1 LKLHKMKHFLNFK
14 NIEKQE
20 LEKLIDTT
28 LKIENNN
35 IEKVNSYAL
44 LKFDEGSTRTRLSF
58 SLAAKK
64 SGIEIV
70 EMTDLISAK
79 SKGEDLQHEIETYKA
94 LGIEILVIRTKENNF
109 QDYEKI
115 DDLSVISAGFG
126 NSSHPT
132 QAIIDV
138 ATLQKFNKLDRDIP
152 ITYVGDLKHSR
163 VFESGRELLEKLGFK
178 VGIYA
183 SDELLPDDLSNLQ
196 IYNSWDEVVS
206 NTSAI
211 ELLRVQKE
219 RIKDIK
225 EFNFEQ
231 YIKHFQISEEILDNS
246 PDDLIVLHPMP
257 INVGIEISEEASL
270 HNKFKYQEQLHMGI
284 GSRIAAYKFVLE
296 LI

>member
-1 LKLHKMKHFLNFK
+1 MKHLLNFQ

-20 LEKLIDTT
+20 IEKLIDTT
-28 LKIENNN
+28 LKIETNNS
-35 IEKVNSYAL
+35 EKINSYAL
-44 LKFDEGSTRTRLSF
+44 MKFDEGSTRTRLSF

-70 EMTDLISAK
+70 EITDLISAK

-109 QDYEKI
+109 QDYENI
-115 DDLSVISAGFG
+115 NDLSVISAGFG

-138 ATLQKFNKLDRDIP
+138 ATLEKFKKFNRDIP
-152 ITYVGDLKHSR
+152 VTYVGDLKHSR
-163 VFESGRELLEKLGFK
+163 VFASGRELLGKLGFK
-178 VGIYA
+178 VGVYA

-206 NTSAI
+206 ETGAV

-219 RIKDIK
+219 RIEDIQ

-231 YIKHFQISEEILDNS
+231 YIKQFQISKQILDNS

-270 HNKFKYQEQLHMGI
+270 HNKFKYQEQLRLGI
-284 GSRIAAYKFVLE
+284 ASRIASYKFALE

>member
-1 LKLHKMKHFLNFK
+1 MKHLLNFK
-14 NIEKQE
+14 NTEKQE

-28 LKIENNN
+28 LKIETNNS
-35 IEKVNSYAL
+35 EKINSYAL
-44 LKFDEGSTRTRLSF
+44 MKFDEGSTRTRLSF

-64 SGIEIV
+64 LGIEIV
-70 EMTDLISAK
+70 EITDLISAK

-109 QDYEKI
+109 QDYENI
-115 DDLSVISAGFG
+115 NDLSVISAGFG

-138 ATLQKFNKLDRDIP
+138 ATLEKFKKFNRDIP
-152 ITYVGDLKHSR
+152 VTYVGDLKHSR
-163 VFESGRELLEKLGFK
+163 VFASGRELLGKLGFK
-178 VGIYA
+178 VGVYA

-196 IYNSWDEVVS
+196 IYNSWEEVVS
-206 NTSAI
+206 DTGAV

-219 RIKDIK
+219 RIEDIQ

-231 YIKHFQISEEILDNS
+231 YIKQFQISKQILDNS

-257 INVGIEISEEASL
+257 INIGIEISEEASL
-270 HNKFKYQEQLHMGI
+270 HNKFKYQEQLRLGI
-284 GSRIAAYKFVLE
+284 ASRIASYKFALE

>member
-1 LKLHKMKHFLNFK
+1 MKHLLNFK
-14 NIEKQE
+14 NTEKQE

-28 LKIENNN
+28 LKIETNNS
-35 IEKVNSYAL
+35 EKINSYAL
-44 LKFDEGSTRTRLSF
+44 MKFDEGSTRTRLSF

-64 SGIEIV
+64 LGIEIV
-70 EMTDLISAK
+70 EITDLISAK

-109 QDYEKI
+109 QDYENI
-115 DDLSVISAGFG
+115 NDLSVISAGFG

-138 ATLQKFNKLDRDIP
+138 ATLEKFKKFNRDIP
-152 ITYVGDLKHSR
+152 VTYVGDLKHSR
-163 VFESGRELLEKLGFK
+163 VFASGRELLGKLGFK
-178 VGIYA
+178 VGVYA

-206 NTSAI
+206 ETGAV

-219 RIKDIK
+219 RIEDIQ

-231 YIKHFQISEEILDNS
+231 YIKQFQISKQILDNS

-257 INVGIEISEEASL
+257 INIGIEISEEASL
-270 HNKFKYQEQLHMGI
+270 HNKFKNQEQLRLGI
-284 GSRIAAYKFVLE
+284 ASRIASYKFALE

>member
-1 LKLHKMKHFLNFK
+1 MKHLLNFQ
-14 NIEKQE
+14 NLEKQE
-20 LEKLIDTT
+20 LEKIIDTT
-28 LKIENNN
+28 LKIETNNS
-35 IEKVNSYAL
+35 EKINSYAL
-44 LKFDEGSTRTRLSF
+44 MKFDEGSTRTRLSF

-70 EMTDLISAK
+70 EITDLISAK

-109 QDYEKI
+109 QDYENI
-115 DDLSVISAGFG
+115 NDLSVISAGFG

-138 ATLQKFNKLDRDIP
+138 ATLEKFKKFNRDVP
-152 ITYVGDLKHSR
+152 VTYVGDLKHSR
-163 VFESGRELLEKLGFK
+163 VFASGRELLGKLGFK
-178 VGIYA
+178 VGVYA

-206 NTSAI
+206 ETGAV

-219 RIKDIK
+219 RIEDIQ

-231 YIKHFQISEEILDNS
+231 YIKQFQISKQILDNS

-257 INVGIEISEEASL
+257 INIGIEISEEASL
-270 HNKFKYQEQLHMGI
+270 HNKFKYQEQLRLGI
-284 GSRIAAYKFVLE
+284 ASRIASYKFALE

>member
-1 LKLHKMKHFLNFK
+1 MKHLLNFQ

-20 LEKLIDTT
+20 IEKLIDTT
-28 LKIENNN
+28 LKIETNNS
-35 IEKVNSYAL
+35 EKINSYAL
-44 LKFDEGSTRTRLSF
+44 MKFDEGSTRTRLSF

-70 EMTDLISAK
+70 EITDLISAK

-109 QDYEKI
+109 QDYENI
-115 DDLSVISAGFG
+115 NDLSVISAGFG

-138 ATLQKFNKLDRDIP
+138 ATLEKFKKFNRDIP
-152 ITYVGDLKHSR
+152 VTYVGDLKHSR
-163 VFESGRELLEKLGFK
+163 VFASGRELLGKLGFK
-178 VGIYA
+178 VGVYA

-196 IYNSWDEVVS
+196 IYNSWEEVVS
-206 NTSAI
+206 ETGAV

-219 RIKDIK
+219 RIEDIQ

-231 YIKHFQISEEILDNS
+231 YIKQFQISKQILDNS

-270 HNKFKYQEQLHMGI
+270 HNKFKYQEQLRLGI
-284 GSRIAAYKFVLE
+284 ASRIASYKFALE

>member
-1 LKLHKMKHFLNFK
+1 MKHLLNFQ

-20 LEKLIDTT
+20 IEKLIDTT
-28 LKIENNN
+28 LKIETNNS
-35 IEKVNSYAL
+35 EKINSYAL
-44 LKFDEGSTRTRLSF
+44 MKFDEGSTRTRLSF

-64 SGIEIV
+64 LGIEIV
-70 EMTDLISAK
+70 EITDLISAK

-109 QDYEKI
+109 QDYENI
-115 DDLSVISAGFG
+115 NDLSVISAGFG

-138 ATLQKFNKLDRDIP
+138 ATLEKFKKFNRDIP
-152 ITYVGDLKHSR
+152 VTYVGDLKHSR
-163 VFESGRELLEKLGFK
+163 VFASGRELLGKLGFK
-178 VGIYA
+178 VGVYA

-206 NTSAI
+206 ETGAV

-219 RIKDIK
+219 RIEDIQ

-231 YIKHFQISEEILDNS
+231 YIKQFQISKQILDNS

-257 INVGIEISEEASL
+257 INIGIEISEEASL
-270 HNKFKYQEQLHMGI
+270 HNKFKYQEQLRLGI
-284 GSRIAAYKFVLE
+284 ASRIASYKFALE

>member
-1 LKLHKMKHFLNFK
+1 MKHLLNFQ

-28 LKIENNN
+28 LKIETNNS
-35 IEKVNSYAL
+35 EKINSYAL
-44 LKFDEGSTRTRLSF
+44 MKFDEGSTRTRLSF

-64 SGIEIV
+64 LGIEIV
-70 EMTDLISAK
+70 EITDLISAK

-109 QDYEKI
+109 QDYENI
-115 DDLSVISAGFG
+115 NDLSVISAGFG

-138 ATLQKFNKLDRDIP
+138 ATLEKFKKFNRDVP
-152 ITYVGDLKHSR
+152 VTYVGDLKHSR
-163 VFESGRELLEKLGFK
+163 VFASGRELLGKLGFK
-178 VGIYA
+178 VGVYA

-206 NTSAI
+206 ETGAV

-219 RIKDIK
+219 RIEDIQ

-231 YIKHFQISEEILDNS
+231 YIEQFQINKEILDNS

-257 INVGIEISEEASL
+257 INIGIEISEEASL
-270 HNKFKYQEQLHMGI
+270 HNKFKYQEQLRLGI
-284 GSRIAAYKFVLE
+284 ASRIASYKFALE

>member
-1 LKLHKMKHFLNFK
+1 MKHLLNFQ

-28 LKIENNN
+28 LKIETNNS
-35 IEKVNSYAL
+35 EKINSYAL
-44 LKFDEGSTRTRLSF
+44 MKFDEGSTRTRLSF

-70 EMTDLISAK
+70 EITDLISAK

-109 QDYEKI
+109 QDYENI
-115 DDLSVISAGFG
+115 NDLSVISAGFG

-138 ATLQKFNKLDRDIP
+138 ATLEKFKKFNRDIP
-152 ITYVGDLKHSR
+152 VTYVGDLKHSR
-163 VFESGRELLEKLGFK
+163 VFASGRELLGKLGFK
-178 VGIYA
+178 VGVYA
-183 SDELLPDDLSNLQ
+183 SDEFLPDDLSNLQ
-196 IYNSWDEVVS
+196 IYNSWEEVVS
-206 NTSAI
+206 ETGAV

-219 RIKDIK
+219 RIEDIQ

-231 YIKHFQISEEILDNS
+231 YIKQFQISKQILDNS

-257 INVGIEISEEASL
+257 INIGIEISEEASL
-270 HNKFKYQEQLHMGI
+270 HNKFKYQEQLRLGI
-284 GSRIAAYKFVLE
+284 ASRIASYKFALE

>member
-1 LKLHKMKHFLNFK
+1 MKHLLNFK

-28 LKIENNN
+28 LKIETNNS
-35 IEKVNSYAL
+35 EKINSYAL
-44 LKFDEGSTRTRLSF
+44 MKFDEGSTRTRLSF

-70 EMTDLISAK
+70 EITDLISAK

-109 QDYEKI
+109 QDYENI
-115 DDLSVISAGFG
+115 NDLSVISAGFG

-138 ATLQKFNKLDRDIP
+138 ATLEKFKKFNRDIP
-152 ITYVGDLKHSR
+152 VTYVGDLKHSR
-163 VFESGRELLEKLGFK
+163 VFASGRELLGKLGFK
-178 VGIYA
+178 VGVYA

-196 IYNSWDEVVS
+196 IFNSWDEVVS
-206 NTSAI
+206 ETGAV

-219 RIKDIK
+219 RIEDIQ

-231 YIKHFQISEEILDNS
+231 YIKQFQISKQILDNS

-257 INVGIEISEEASL
+257 INIGIEISEEASL
-270 HNKFKYQEQLHMGI
+270 HNKFKYQEQLRLGI
-284 GSRIAAYKFVLE
+284 ASRIASYKFALE

>member
-1 LKLHKMKHFLNFK
+1 MKHLLNFQ

-28 LKIENNN
+28 LKIETNNS
-35 IEKVNSYAL
+35 EKINSYAL
-44 LKFDEGSTRTRLSF
+44 MKFDEGSTRTRLSF

-70 EMTDLISAK
+70 EITDLISAK

-109 QDYEKI
+109 QDYENI
-115 DDLSVISAGFG
+115 NDLSVISAGFG

-138 ATLQKFNKLDRDIP
+138 ATLEKFKKFNRDIP
-152 ITYVGDLKHSR
+152 VTYVGDLKHSR
-163 VFESGRELLEKLGFK
+163 VFASGRELLGKLGFK
-178 VGIYA
+178 VGVYA

-196 IYNSWDEVVS
+196 IYNSWEEVVS
-206 NTSAI
+206 ETGAV

-219 RIKDIK
+219 RIEDIQ

-231 YIKHFQISEEILDNS
+231 YIKQFQISKQILDNS

-257 INVGIEISEEASL
+257 INIGIEISEEASL
-270 HNKFKYQEQLHMGI
+270 HNKFKYQEQLRLGI
-284 GSRIAAYKFVLE
+284 ASRIASYKFALE

>member
-1 LKLHKMKHFLNFK
+1 MKHLLNFK

-28 LKIENNN
+28 LKIETNNS
-35 IEKVNSYAL
+35 EKINSYAL
-44 LKFDEGSTRTRLSF
+44 MKFDEGSTRTRLSF

-70 EMTDLISAK
+70 EITDLISAK

-109 QDYEKI
+109 QDYENI
-115 DDLSVISAGFG
+115 NDLSVISAGFG

-138 ATLQKFNKLDRDIP
+138 ATLEKFKKFNRDVP
-152 ITYVGDLKHSR
+152 VTYVGDLKHSR
-163 VFESGRELLEKLGFK
+163 VFASGRELLGKLGFK
-178 VGIYA
+178 VGVYA

-206 NTSAI
+206 ETGAV

-219 RIKDIK
+219 RIEDIQ

-231 YIKHFQISEEILDNS
+231 YIEQFQINKEILDNS

-257 INVGIEISEEASL
+257 INIGIEISEEASL
-270 HNKFKYQEQLHMGI
+270 HNKFKYQEQLRLGI
-284 GSRIAAYKFVLE
+284 ASRIASYKFALE

>member
-1 LKLHKMKHFLNFK
+1 MKHLLNFK

-28 LKIENNN
+28 LKIETNNS
-35 IEKVNSYAL
+35 EKINSYAL
-44 LKFDEGSTRTRLSF
+44 MKFDEGSTRTRLSF

-64 SGIEIV
+64 LGIEIV
-70 EMTDLISAK
+70 EITDLISAK

-109 QDYEKI
+109 QDYENI
-115 DDLSVISAGFG
+115 NDLSVISAGFG

-138 ATLQKFNKLDRDIP
+138 ATLEKFKKFNRDIP
-152 ITYVGDLKHSR
+152 VTYVGDLKHSR
-163 VFESGRELLEKLGFK
+163 VFASGRELLGKLGFK
-178 VGIYA
+178 VGVYA

-196 IYNSWDEVVS
+196 IYNSWEEVVS
-206 NTSAI
+206 ETGAV

-219 RIKDIK
+219 RIEDIQ

-231 YIKHFQISEEILDNS
+231 YIKQFQISKQILDNS

-257 INVGIEISEEASL
+257 INIGIEISEEASL
-270 HNKFKYQEQLHMGI
+270 HNKFKYQEQLRLGI
-284 GSRIAAYKFVLE
+284 ASRIASYKFALE

>member
-1 LKLHKMKHFLNFK
+1 MKHLLNFK

-28 LKIENNN
+28 LKIETNNS
-35 IEKVNSYAL
+35 EKINSYAL
-44 LKFDEGSTRTRLSF
+44 MKFDEGSTRTRLSF

-64 SGIEIV
+64 SGVEIV
-70 EMTDLISAK
+70 EITDLISAK

-109 QDYEKI
+109 QDYENI
-115 DDLSVISAGFG
+115 NDLSVISAGFG

-138 ATLQKFNKLDRDIP
+138 ATLEKFKKFNRDIP
-152 ITYVGDLKHSR
+152 VTYVGDLKHSR
-163 VFESGRELLEKLGFK
+163 VFSSGRELLGKLGFK
-178 VGIYA
+178 VGVYA
-183 SDELLPDDLSNLQ
+183 SDELLPDDISNLQ

-206 NTSAI
+206 ETGAV

-219 RIKDIK
+219 RIEDIQ

-231 YIKHFQISEEILDNS
+231 YIKQFQINKEILDNS

-257 INVGIEISEEASL
+257 INIGIEISEEASL
-270 HNKFKYQEQLHMGI
+270 HNKFKYQEQLRLGI
-284 GSRIAAYKFVLE
+284 ASRIASYKFALE

>member
-1 LKLHKMKHFLNFK
+1 MRHLLNFQ

-20 LEKLIDTT
+20 IEKLIDTT
-28 LKIENNN
+28 LKIETNNS
-35 IEKVNSYAL
+35 EKINSYAL
-44 LKFDEGSTRTRLSF
+44 MKFDEGSTRTRLSF

-70 EMTDLISAK
+70 EITDLISAK
-79 SKGEDLQHEIETYKA
+79 SKGENLQHEIETYKA

-109 QDYEKI
+109 QDYENI
-115 DDLSVISAGFG
+115 NDLSVISAGFG

-138 ATLQKFNKLDRDIP
+138 ATLEKFKKFNRDIP
-152 ITYVGDLKHSR
+152 VTYVGDLKHSR
-163 VFESGRELLEKLGFK
+163 VFASGRELLGKLGFK
-178 VGIYA
+178 VGVYA

-206 NTSAI
+206 ETGAV

-219 RIKDIK
+219 RIEDIQ

-231 YIKHFQISEEILDNS
+231 YIKQFQISKQILDNS

-270 HNKFKYQEQLHMGI
+270 HNKFKFQEQLRLGI
-284 GSRIAAYKFVLE
+284 ASRIASYKFALE

>member
-1 LKLHKMKHFLNFK
+1 MKHLLNFQ

-20 LEKLIDTT
+20 IEKLIDTT
-28 LKIENNN
+28 LKIETNNS
-35 IEKVNSYAL
+35 EKINSYAL
-44 LKFDEGSTRTRLSF
+44 MKFDEGSTRTRLSF

-70 EMTDLISAK
+70 EITDLISAK

-109 QDYEKI
+109 QDYENI
-115 DDLSVISAGFG
+115 NDLSVISAGFG

-138 ATLQKFNKLDRDIP
+138 ATLEKFKKFNRDIP
-152 ITYVGDLKHSR
+152 VTYVGDLKHSR
-163 VFESGRELLEKLGFK
+163 VFASGRELLGKLGFK
-178 VGIYA
+178 VGVYA

-206 NTSAI
+206 ETGAV

-219 RIKDIK
+219 RIEDIQ

-231 YIKHFQISEEILDNS
+231 YIKQFQISKQILDNS

-270 HNKFKYQEQLHMGI
+270 HNKFKYQEQLHLGI
-284 GSRIAAYKFVLE
+284 ASRIASYKFALE

>member
-1 LKLHKMKHFLNFK
+1 MKHLLNFK
-14 NIEKQE
+14 NTEKQE

-28 LKIENNN
+28 LKIETNNS
-35 IEKVNSYAL
+35 EKINSYAL
-44 LKFDEGSTRTRLSF
+44 MKFDEGSTRTRLSF

-70 EMTDLISAK
+70 EITDLISAK

-109 QDYEKI
+109 QDYENI
-115 DDLSVISAGFG
+115 NDLSVISAGFG

-138 ATLQKFNKLDRDIP
+138 ATLEKFKKFNRDIP
-152 ITYVGDLKHSR
+152 VTYVGDLKHSR
-163 VFESGRELLEKLGFK
+163 VFASGRELLGKLGFK
-178 VGIYA
+178 VGVYA

-196 IYNSWDEVVS
+196 IYNSWEEVVS
-206 NTSAI
+206 DTGAV

-219 RIKDIK
+219 RIEDIQ

-231 YIKHFQISEEILDNS
+231 YIKQFQISKQILDNS

-257 INVGIEISEEASL
+257 INIGIEISEEASL
-270 HNKFKYQEQLHMGI
+270 HNKFKYQEQLRLGI
-284 GSRIAAYKFVLE
+284 ASRIASYKFALE

>member
-1 LKLHKMKHFLNFK
+1 MKHLLNFK

-28 LKIENNN
+28 LKIETNNS
-35 IEKVNSYAL
+35 EKINSYAL
-44 LKFDEGSTRTRLSF
+44 MKFDEGSTRTRLSF

-64 SGIEIV
+64 LGIEIV
-70 EMTDLISAK
+70 EITDLISAK

-109 QDYEKI
+109 QDYENI
-115 DDLSVISAGFG
+115 NDLSVISAGFG

-138 ATLQKFNKLDRDIP
+138 ATLEKFKKFNRDIP
-152 ITYVGDLKHSR
+152 VTYVGDLKHSR
-163 VFESGRELLEKLGFK
+163 VFASGRELLGKLGFK
-178 VGIYA
+178 VGVYA

-196 IYNSWDEVVS
+196 IYDSWDEVVS
-206 NTSAI
+206 ETGAV

-219 RIKDIK
+219 RIEDIQ

-231 YIKHFQISEEILDNS
+231 YIKQFQISKQILDNS

-257 INVGIEISEEASL
+257 INIGIEISEEASL
-270 HNKFKYQEQLHMGI
+270 HNKFKYQDQLRLGI
-284 GSRIAAYKFVLE
+284 ASRIASYKFALE

>member
-1 LKLHKMKHFLNFK
+1 MKHLLNFK

-28 LKIENNN
+28 LKIETNNS
-35 IEKVNSYAL
+35 EKINSYAL
-44 LKFDEGSTRTRLSF
+44 MKFDEGSTRTRLSF

-70 EMTDLISAK
+70 EITDLISAK

-109 QDYEKI
+109 QDYENI
-115 DDLSVISAGFG
+115 NDLSVISAGFG

-138 ATLQKFNKLDRDIP
+138 ATLEKFKKFNRDIP
-152 ITYVGDLKHSR
+152 VTYVGDLKHSR
-163 VFESGRELLEKLGFK
+163 VFASGRELLGKLGFK
-178 VGIYA
+178 VGVYA

-206 NTSAI
+206 ETGAV

-219 RIKDIK
+219 RIEDIQ

-231 YIKHFQISEEILDNS
+231 YIKQFQISKQILDNS

-257 INVGIEISEEASL
+257 INIGIEISEEASL
-270 HNKFKYQEQLHMGI
+270 HNKFKYQEQLRLGI
-284 GSRIAAYKFVLE
+284 ASRIASYKFALE

>member
-1 LKLHKMKHFLNFK
+1 MKHLLNFQ

-20 LEKLIDTT
+20 IEKLIDTT
-28 LKIENNN
+28 LKIETNNS
-35 IEKVNSYAL
+35 EKINSYAL
-44 LKFDEGSTRTRLSF
+44 MKFDEGSTRTRLSF

-70 EMTDLISAK
+70 EITDLISAK
-79 SKGEDLQHEIETYKA
+79 SKGENLQHEIETYKA

-109 QDYEKI
+109 QDYENI
-115 DDLSVISAGFG
+115 NDLSVISAGFG

-138 ATLQKFNKLDRDIP
+138 ATLEKFKKFNRDIP
-152 ITYVGDLKHSR
+152 VTYVGDLKHSR
-163 VFESGRELLEKLGFK
+163 VFASGRELLGKLGFK
-178 VGIYA
+178 VGVYA

-206 NTSAI
+206 ETGAV

-219 RIKDIK
+219 RIEDIQ

-231 YIKHFQISEEILDNS
+231 YIKQFQISKQILDNS

-270 HNKFKYQEQLHMGI
+270 HNKFKYQEQLRLGI
-284 GSRIAAYKFVLE
+284 ASRIASYKFALE

>member
-1 LKLHKMKHFLNFK
+1 MKHLLNFK

-28 LKIENNN
+28 LKIETNNS
-35 IEKVNSYAL
+35 EKINSYAL
-44 LKFDEGSTRTRLSF
+44 MKFDEGSTRTRLSF

-64 SGIEIV
+64 LGIEIV
-70 EMTDLISAK
+70 EITDLISAK

-109 QDYEKI
+109 QDYENI
-115 DDLSVISAGFG
+115 NDLSIISAGFG

-138 ATLQKFNKLDRDIP
+138 ATLEKFKKFNRDVP
-152 ITYVGDLKHSR
+152 VTYVGDLKHSR
-163 VFESGRELLEKLGFK
+163 VFASGRELLGKLGFK
-178 VGIYA
+178 VGVYA

-206 NTSAI
+206 ETGAV

-219 RIKDIK
+219 RIEDIQ

-231 YIKHFQISEEILDNS
+231 YIKQFQISKKILDNS

-257 INVGIEISEEASL
+257 INIGIEISEEASL
-270 HNKFKYQEQLHMGI
+270 HNKFKYQEQLRLGI
-284 GSRIAAYKFVLE
+284 ASRIASYKFALE

>member
-1 LKLHKMKHFLNFK
+1 MKHLLNFQ

-28 LKIENNN
+28 LKIETNNS
-35 IEKVNSYAL
+35 EKINSYAL
-44 LKFDEGSTRTRLSF
+44 MKFDEGSTRTRLSF

-64 SGIEIV
+64 LGIEIV
-70 EMTDLISAK
+70 EITDLISAK

-109 QDYEKI
+109 QDYENI
-115 DDLSVISAGFG
+115 NDLSVISAGFG

-138 ATLQKFNKLDRDIP
+138 ATLEKFKKFNRDIP
-152 ITYVGDLKHSR
+152 VTYVGDLKHSR
-163 VFESGRELLEKLGFK
+163 VFASGRELLGKLGFK
-178 VGIYA
+178 VGVYA

-196 IYNSWDEVVS
+196 IYNSWEEVVS
-206 NTSAI
+206 ETGAV

-219 RIKDIK
+219 RIEDIQ
-225 EFNFEQ
+225 EFNFEH
-231 YIKHFQISEEILDNS
+231 YIKQFQISKQILDNS

-257 INVGIEISEEASL
+257 INIGIEISEEASL
-270 HNKFKYQEQLHMGI
+270 HNKFKYQEQLRLGI
-284 GSRIAAYKFVLE
+284 ASRIASYKFALE

>member
-1 LKLHKMKHFLNFK
+1 MKHLLNFK

-28 LKIENNN
+28 LKIETNNS
-35 IEKVNSYAL
+35 EKINSYAL
-44 LKFDEGSTRTRLSF
+44 MKFDEGSTRTRLSF

-64 SGIEIV
+64 SGVEIV
-70 EMTDLISAK
+70 EITDLISAK

-109 QDYEKI
+109 QDYENI
-115 DDLSVISAGFG
+115 NDLSVISAGFG

-138 ATLQKFNKLDRDIP
+138 ATLEKFKKFNRDVP
-152 ITYVGDLKHSR
+152 VTYVGDLKHSR
-163 VFESGRELLEKLGFK
+163 VFASGRELLGKLGFK
-178 VGIYA
+178 VGVYA

-206 NTSAI
+206 ETGAV

-219 RIKDIK
+219 RIEDIQ

-231 YIKHFQISEEILDNS
+231 YIKQFQISKQILDNS

-257 INVGIEISEEASL
+257 INIGIEISEEASL
-270 HNKFKYQEQLHMGI
+270 HNKFKYQDQLRLGI
-284 GSRIAAYKFVLE
+284 ASRIASYKFALE

>member
-1 LKLHKMKHFLNFK
+1 MKHLLNFQ

-20 LEKLIDTT
+20 IEKLIDTT
-28 LKIENNN
+28 LKIETNNS
-35 IEKVNSYAL
+35 EKINSYAL
-44 LKFDEGSTRTRLSF
+44 MKFDEGSTRTRLSF

-70 EMTDLISAK
+70 EITDLISAK

-109 QDYEKI
+109 QDYENI
-115 DDLSVISAGFG
+115 NDLSVISAGFG

-138 ATLQKFNKLDRDIP
+138 ATLEKFKKFNRDIP
-152 ITYVGDLKHSR
+152 VTYVGDLKHSR
-163 VFESGRELLEKLGFK
+163 VFASGRELLGKLGFK
-178 VGIYA
+178 VGVYA

-206 NTSAI
+206 ETGAV

-219 RIKDIK
+219 RIEDIQ

-231 YIKHFQISEEILDNS
+231 YIKQFQISKQILDNS
-246 PDDLIVLHPMP
+246 PDDIIVLHPMP
-257 INVGIEISEEASL
+257 INIGIEISEEASL
-270 HNKFKYQEQLHMGI
+270 HNKFKFQEQLRLGI
-284 GSRIAAYKFVLE
+284 ASRIASYKFALE

>member
-1 LKLHKMKHFLNFK
+1 MKHLLNFK

-28 LKIENNN
+28 LKIETNNS
-35 IEKVNSYAL
+35 EKINSYAL
-44 LKFDEGSTRTRLSF
+44 MKFDEGSTRTRLSF

-70 EMTDLISAK
+70 EITDLISAK

-109 QDYEKI
+109 QDYENI
-115 DDLSVISAGFG
+115 NDLSVISAGFG

-138 ATLQKFNKLDRDIP
+138 ATLEKFKKFNRDVP
-152 ITYVGDLKHSR
+152 VTYVGDLKHSR
-163 VFESGRELLEKLGFK
+163 VFASGRELLGKLGFK
-178 VGIYA
+178 VGVYA

-206 NTSAI
+206 ETGAV

-219 RIKDIK
+219 RIEDIQ
-225 EFNFEQ
+225 EFNFEH
-231 YIKHFQISEEILDNS
+231 YIKQFQISKQILDNS

-257 INVGIEISEEASL
+257 INIGIEISEEASL
-270 HNKFKYQEQLHMGI
+270 HNKFKYQEQLRLGI
-284 GSRIAAYKFVLE
+284 ASRIASYKFALE

>member
-1 LKLHKMKHFLNFK
+1 MKHLLNFQ

-20 LEKLIDTT
+20 IEKLIDTT
-28 LKIENNN
+28 LKIETNNS
-35 IEKVNSYAL
+35 EKINSYAL
-44 LKFDEGSTRTRLSF
+44 MKFDEGSTRTRLSF

-64 SGIEIV
+64 LGIEIV
-70 EMTDLISAK
+70 EITDLISAK

-109 QDYEKI
+109 QDYENI
-115 DDLSVISAGFG
+115 NDLSVISAGFG

-138 ATLQKFNKLDRDIP
+138 ATLEKFKKFNRDIP
-152 ITYVGDLKHSR
+152 VTYVGDLKHSR
-163 VFESGRELLEKLGFK
+163 VFASGRELLGKLGFK
-178 VGIYA
+178 VGVYA

-196 IYNSWDEVVS
+196 IYNSWEEVVS
-206 NTSAI
+206 ETGAV

-219 RIKDIK
+219 RIEDIQ

-231 YIKHFQISEEILDNS
+231 YIKQFQISKQILDNS

-257 INVGIEISEEASL
+257 INIGIEISEEASL
-270 HNKFKYQEQLHMGI
+270 HNKFKYQEQLRLGI
-284 GSRIAAYKFVLE
+284 ASRIASYKFALE

>member
-1 LKLHKMKHFLNFK
+1 MKHLLNFQ

-20 LEKLIDTT
+20 IEKLIDTT
-28 LKIENNN
+28 LKIETNNS
-35 IEKVNSYAL
+35 EKINSYAL
-44 LKFDEGSTRTRLSF
+44 MKFDEGSTRTRLSF

-64 SGIEIV
+64 SGIELV
-70 EMTDLISAK
+70 EITDLISAK

-109 QDYEKI
+109 QDYENI
-115 DDLSVISAGFG
+115 NDLSVISAGFG

-138 ATLQKFNKLDRDIP
+138 ATLEKFKKFNRDIP
-152 ITYVGDLKHSR
+152 VTYVGDLKHSR
-163 VFESGRELLEKLGFK
+163 VFASGRELLGKLGFK
-178 VGIYA
+178 VGVYA

-206 NTSAI
+206 ETGAV

-219 RIKDIK
+219 RIEDIQ

-231 YIKHFQISEEILDNS
+231 YIKQFQISKQILDNS

-270 HNKFKYQEQLHMGI
+270 HNKFKYQEQLRLGI
-284 GSRIAAYKFVLE
+284 ASRIASYKFALE

>member
-1 LKLHKMKHFLNFK
+1 MKHLLNIK
-14 NIEKQE
+14 NTEKQE

-28 LKIENNN
+28 LKIETNNS
-35 IEKVNSYAL
+35 EKINSYAL
-44 LKFDEGSTRTRLSF
+44 MKFDEGSTRTRLSF

-70 EMTDLISAK
+70 EITDLISAK

-109 QDYEKI
+109 QDYENI
-115 DDLSVISAGFG
+115 NDLSVISAGFG

-138 ATLQKFNKLDRDIP
+138 ATLEKFKKFNRDIP
-152 ITYVGDLKHSR
+152 VTYVGDLKHSR
-163 VFESGRELLEKLGFK
+163 VFASGRELLGKLGFK
-178 VGIYA
+178 VGVYA

-196 IYNSWDEVVS
+196 IYNSWEEVVS
-206 NTSAI
+206 ETGAV

-219 RIKDIK
+219 RIEDIQ

-231 YIKHFQISEEILDNS
+231 YIKQFQISKQILDNS

-257 INVGIEISEEASL
+257 INIGIEISEEASL
-270 HNKFKYQEQLHMGI
+270 HNKFKYQEQLRLGI
-284 GSRIAAYKFVLE
+284 ASRIASYKFALE

>member
-1 LKLHKMKHFLNFK
+1 MKHLLNFK
-14 NIEKQE
+14 NTEKQE

-28 LKIENNN
+28 LKIETNNS
-35 IEKVNSYAL
+35 EKINSYAL
-44 LKFDEGSTRTRLSF
+44 MKFDEGSTRTRLSF

-64 SGIEIV
+64 LGIEIV
-70 EMTDLISAK
+70 EITDLISAK

-109 QDYEKI
+109 QDYENI
-115 DDLSVISAGFG
+115 NDLSVISAGFG

-138 ATLQKFNKLDRDIP
+138 ATLEKFKKFNRDIP
-152 ITYVGDLKHSR
+152 VTYVGDLKHSR
-163 VFESGRELLEKLGFK
+163 VFASGRELLGKLGFK
-178 VGIYA
+178 VGVYA

-196 IYNSWDEVVS
+196 IYNSWEEVVS
-206 NTSAI
+206 ETGAV

-219 RIKDIK
+219 RIEDIQ

-231 YIKHFQISEEILDNS
+231 YIKQFQISKQILDNS

-270 HNKFKYQEQLHMGI
+270 HNKFKYQEQLRLGI
-284 GSRIAAYKFVLE
+284 ASRIASYKFALE

>member
-1 LKLHKMKHFLNFK
+1 MKHLLNFK
-14 NIEKQE
+14 NLEKQE
-20 LEKLIDTT
+20 LENLIDAT
-28 LKIENNN
+28 LKIETNS
-35 IEKVNSYAL
+35 IKKISSYAL

-70 EMTDLISAK
+70 ETTDLISAK
-79 SKGEDLQHEIETYKA
+79 SKGENLQHEIETYKA

-109 QDYEKI
+109 PEYEKI
-115 DDLSVISAGFG
+115 NDLGVISAGFG

-132 QAIIDV
+132 QAIIDIS
-138 ATLQKFNKLDRDIP
+138 TLEKFKKLDKDIP
-152 ITYVGDLKHSR
+152 VTYVGDLKHSR
-163 VFESGRELLEKLGFK
+163 VFASGRELLGKLGFK
-178 VGIYA
+178 VGVFA

-196 IYNSWDEVVS
+196 IYNSWEEVVS
-206 NTSAI
+206 ETGAI

-219 RIKDIK
+219 RIEDIQ

-231 YIKHFQISEEILDNS
+231 YVKQFQISKEILDSS

-257 INVGIEISEEASL
+257 INIGVEISEEASF
-270 HNKFKYQEQLHMGI
+270 HNKFKFKEQLRLGI
-284 GSRIAAYKFVLE
+284 GSRIASYKYVLE

>member
-1 LKLHKMKHFLNFK
+1 MKHLLNFQ

-28 LKIENNN
+28 LKIETNNS
-35 IEKVNSYAL
+35 EKINSYAL
-44 LKFDEGSTRTRLSF
+44 MKFDEGSTRTRLSF

-64 SGIEIV
+64 SGVEIV
-70 EMTDLISAK
+70 EITDLISAK

-109 QDYEKI
+109 QDYENI
-115 DDLSVISAGFG
+115 NDLSVISAGFG

-138 ATLQKFNKLDRDIP
+138 ATLEKFKKFNRDVP
-152 ITYVGDLKHSR
+152 VTYVGDLKHSR
-163 VFESGRELLEKLGFK
+163 VFASGRELLGKLGFK
-178 VGIYA
+178 VGVYA

-206 NTSAI
+206 ETGAV

-219 RIKDIK
+219 RIEDIQ

-231 YIKHFQISEEILDNS
+231 YIKQFQISKQILDNS

-257 INVGIEISEEASL
+257 INIGIEISEEASL
-270 HNKFKYQEQLHMGI
+270 HNKFKYQEQLRLGI
-284 GSRIAAYKFVLE
+284 ASRIASYKFALE

>member
-1 LKLHKMKHFLNFK
+1 MKHLLNFK
-14 NIEKQE
+14 NTEKQE

-35 IEKVNSYAL
+35 SEKINSYAL
-44 LKFDEGSTRTRLSF
+44 MKFDEGSTRTRLSF

-70 EMTDLISAK
+70 EITDLISAK

-109 QDYEKI
+109 QDYENI
-115 DDLSVISAGFG
+115 NDLSVISAGFG

-138 ATLQKFNKLDRDIP
+138 ATLKKFKKFNRDIP
-152 ITYVGDLKHSR
+152 VTYVGDLKHSR
-163 VFESGRELLEKLGFK
+163 VFASGRELLGKLGFK
-178 VGIYA
+178 VGVYA

-206 NTSAI
+206 ETGAV

-219 RIKDIK
+219 RIEDIQ

-231 YIKHFQISEEILDNS
+231 YIKQFQISKQILDNS

-257 INVGIEISEEASL
+257 INIGIEISEEASL
-270 HNKFKYQEQLHMGI
+270 HNKFKYQEQLRLGI
-284 GSRIAAYKFVLE
+284 ASRIASYKFALE

>member
-1 LKLHKMKHFLNFK
+1 MKHLLNFQ

-20 LEKLIDTT
+20 IEKLIDTT
-28 LKIENNN
+28 LKIETNNS
-35 IEKVNSYAL
+35 EKINSYAL
-44 LKFDEGSTRTRLSF
+44 MKFDEGSTRTRLSF

-64 SGIEIV
+64 SGIEIL
-70 EMTDLISAK
+70 EITDLISAK
-79 SKGEDLQHEIETYKA
+79 SKGENLQHEIETYKA

-109 QDYEKI
+109 QDYENI
-115 DDLSVISAGFG
+115 NDLSVISAGFG

-138 ATLQKFNKLDRDIP
+138 ATLEKFKKFNRDIP
-152 ITYVGDLKHSR
+152 VTYVGDLKHSR
-163 VFESGRELLEKLGFK
+163 VFASGRELLGKLGFK
-178 VGIYA
+178 VGVYA

-206 NTSAI
+206 ETGAV

-219 RIKDIK
+219 RIEDIQ

-231 YIKHFQISEEILDNS
+231 YIKQFQISKQILDNS

-270 HNKFKYQEQLHMGI
+270 HNKFKFQEQLRLGI
-284 GSRIAAYKFVLE
+284 ASRIASYKFALE

>member
-1 LKLHKMKHFLNFK
+1 MKHLLNFQ
-14 NIEKQE
+14 NLEKQE

-28 LKIENNN
+28 LKIETNNS
-35 IEKVNSYAL
+35 EKINSYAL
-44 LKFDEGSTRTRLSF
+44 MKFDEGSTRTRLSF

-64 SGIEIV
+64 LGIEIV
-70 EMTDLISAK
+70 EITDLISAK

-109 QDYEKI
+109 QDYENI
-115 DDLSVISAGFG
+115 NDLSVISAGFG

-138 ATLQKFNKLDRDIP
+138 ATLEKFKKFNRDIP
-152 ITYVGDLKHSR
+152 VTYVGDLKHSR
-163 VFESGRELLEKLGFK
+163 VFASGRELLGKLGFK
-178 VGIYA
+178 VGVYA

-206 NTSAI
+206 ETGAV

-219 RIKDIK
+219 RIEDIQ

-231 YIKHFQISEEILDNS
+231 YIKQFQISKQILDNS

-257 INVGIEISEEASL
+257 INIGIEISEEASL
-270 HNKFKYQEQLHMGI
+270 HNKFKYQEQLRLGI
-284 GSRIAAYKFVLE
+284 ASRIASYKFALE

>member
-1 LKLHKMKHFLNFK
+1 MKHLLNFK

-28 LKIENNN
+28 LKIETNNS
-35 IEKVNSYAL
+35 EKINSYAL
-44 LKFDEGSTRTRLSF
+44 MKFDEGSTRTRLSF

-64 SGIEIV
+64 SGVEIV
-70 EMTDLISAK
+70 EITDLISAK

-109 QDYEKI
+109 QDYENI
-115 DDLSVISAGFG
+115 NDLSVISAGFG

-138 ATLQKFNKLDRDIP
+138 ATLEKFKKFNRDIP
-152 ITYVGDLKHSR
+152 VTYVGDLKHSR
-163 VFESGRELLEKLGFK
+163 VFASGRELLGKLGFK
-178 VGIYA
+178 VGVYA

-206 NTSAI
+206 ETGAV

-219 RIKDIK
+219 RIEDIQ

-231 YIKHFQISEEILDNS
+231 YIKQFQLSKQILDNS

-257 INVGIEISEEASL
+257 INIGIEISEEASL
-270 HNKFKYQEQLHMGI
+270 HNKFKYQEQLRLGI
-284 GSRIAAYKFVLE
+284 ASRIASYKFALE

>member
-1 LKLHKMKHFLNFK
+1 MKHLLNFK

-28 LKIENNN
+28 LKIETNNS
-35 IEKVNSYAL
+35 EKINSYAL
-44 LKFDEGSTRTRLSF
+44 MKFDEGSTRTRLSF

-70 EMTDLISAK
+70 EITDLISAK

-94 LGIEILVIRTKENNF
+94 FGIEILVIRTKENNF
-109 QDYEKI
+109 QDYENIK
-115 DDLSVISAGFG
+115 DLSVISAGFG

-138 ATLQKFNKLDRDIP
+138 ATLEKFKKFNRDIP
-152 ITYVGDLKHSR
+152 VTYVGDLKHSR
-163 VFESGRELLEKLGFK
+163 VFASGRELLGKLGFK
-178 VGIYA
+178 VGVYA

-196 IYNSWDEVVS
+196 IFNSWDEVVS
-206 NTSAI
+206 ETGAV

-219 RIKDIK
+219 RIEDIQ

-231 YIKHFQISEEILDNS
+231 YIKQFQISKQILDNS

-257 INVGIEISEEASL
+257 INIGIEISEEASL
-270 HNKFKYQEQLHMGI
+270 HNKFKYQEQLRLGI
-284 GSRIAAYKFVLE
+284 ASRIASYKFALE

>member
-1 LKLHKMKHFLNFK
+1 MKHLLNFK

-28 LKIENNN
+28 LKIETNNS
-35 IEKVNSYAL
+35 EKINSYAL
-44 LKFDEGSTRTRLSF
+44 MKFDEGSTRTRLSF

-70 EMTDLISAK
+70 EITDLISAK

-109 QDYEKI
+109 QDYENI
-115 DDLSVISAGFG
+115 NDLSVISAGFG

-138 ATLQKFNKLDRDIP
+138 ATLEKFKKFNRDVP
-152 ITYVGDLKHSR
+152 VTYVGDLKHSR
-163 VFESGRELLEKLGFK
+163 VFASGRELLGKLGFK
-178 VGIYA
+178 VGVYA

-206 NTSAI
+206 ETGAV

-219 RIKDIK
+219 RIEDIQ

-231 YIKHFQISEEILDNS
+231 YIKQFQISKQILDNS

-257 INVGIEISEEASL
+257 INIGIEISEEASL
-270 HNKFKYQEQLHMGI
+270 HNKFKYQEQLRLGI
-284 GSRIAAYKFVLE
+284 ASRIASYKFALE

>member
-1 LKLHKMKHFLNFK
+1 MKHLLNFK

-28 LKIENNN
+28 LKIETNNS
-35 IEKVNSYAL
+35 EKINSYAL
-44 LKFDEGSTRTRLSF
+44 MKFDEGSTRTRLSF

-70 EMTDLISAK
+70 EITDLISAK

-109 QDYEKI
+109 QDYENI
-115 DDLSVISAGFG
+115 NDLSIISAGFG

-138 ATLQKFNKLDRDIP
+138 ATLEKFKKFNRDTP
-152 ITYVGDLKHSR
+152 VTYVGDLKHSR
-163 VFESGRELLEKLGFK
+163 VFESGRELLGKLGFK
-178 VGIYA
+178 VGVYA

-206 NTSAI
+206 ETGAV

-219 RIKDIK
+219 RIEDIQ

-231 YIKHFQISEEILDNS
+231 YIKQFQISKQILDNS

-257 INVGIEISEEASL
+257 INIGIEISEEASL
-270 HNKFKYQEQLHMGI
+270 HNKFKYQEQLRLGI
-284 GSRIAAYKFVLE
+284 ASRIASYKFALE

>member
-1 LKLHKMKHFLNFK
+1 MKHLLNFK
-14 NIEKQE
+14 NTEKQE

-28 LKIENNN
+28 LKIETNNS
-35 IEKVNSYAL
+35 EKINSYAL
-44 LKFDEGSTRTRLSF
+44 MKFDEGSTRTRLSF

-64 SGIEIV
+64 LGIEIV
-70 EMTDLISAK
+70 EITDLISAK

-109 QDYEKI
+109 QDYENI
-115 DDLSVISAGFG
+115 NDLSVISAGFG

-138 ATLQKFNKLDRDIP
+138 ATLEKFKKFNRDVP
-152 ITYVGDLKHSR
+152 VTYVGDLKHSR
-163 VFESGRELLEKLGFK
+163 VFASGRELLGKLGFK
-178 VGIYA
+178 VGVYA

-206 NTSAI
+206 ETGAV

-219 RIKDIK
+219 RIEDIQ

-231 YIKHFQISEEILDNS
+231 YIKQFQISKQILDNS

-257 INVGIEISEEASL
+257 INIGIEISEEASL
-270 HNKFKYQEQLHMGI
+270 HNKFKYQEQLRLGI
-284 GSRIAAYKFVLE
+284 ASRIASYKFALE